1 MRGALPAVTDGSGE
15 TITSERKRERG
26 LTTSVLL
33 QFKDTLVTPR
43 PVEAQSSEGGREAED
58 EDEDTDI
65 EATTQE

>member
-43 PVEAQSSEGGREAED
+43 PVEAQSSEGGRPRMRMR
-58 EDEDTDI
+58 TP
-65 EATTQE
+65 TSRPLLRS